1 MVFCSKCGK
10 ELDRGANFCLQCGV
24 RTLKGEAD
32 GVPIPQDWLT
42 SGLSQLGKELEN
54 ALTKAAQEV
63 ERALKT
69 TKDKIQE
76 STQKPIN
83 CPHCGEKNPRSDAQY
98 CYKCGK
104 QLAR

>member
-10 ELDRGANFCLQCGV
+10 ELGNEANFCLQCGV
-24 RTLKGEAD
+24 RTLKGETD

-54 ALTKAAQEV
+54 ALTMAAQEV

-69 TKDKIQE
+69 TKEKIKE
-76 STQKPIN
+76 SNKKSVI
-83 CPHCGEKNPRSDAQY
+83 CPHCGEKSQRSDAQF

-104 QLAR
+104 QIS